1 MSTDFGSLMKR
12 RVKKVSQV
20 CTPRTNSGFS
30 APRVHTLSAV
40 STAGPSRKVKGG
52 KRSRPGFRPRSKG
65 KGIAAWEDD
74 QQDTAFWGKG
84 KGKGKGKK
92 GKKGMMKGKDS
103 FKGMPSWKGKGKGDA
118 KNKGGNNPF
127 LSQPPQAN
135 VAQAATSSA
144 SQVPENKKQPMPKKA
159 GVMTMTHIGQM
170 TGQVMNPTM
179 DMMETAPKVIGTIG
193 LISLPLRN

>member
-1 MSTDFGSLMKR
+1 MKR

-20 CTPRTNSGFS
+20 CTPRTSSGFS
-30 APRVHTLSAV
+30 TPRVHTLSAA
-40 STAGPSRKVKGG
+40 STAGPSRKVDQKVMARKEERNQDPASARGQKAKVLQHG
-52 KRSRPGFRPRSKG
+52 KMTSKT
-65 KGIAAWEDD
+65 
-74 QQDTAFWGKG
+74 QLLGKG

-144 SQVPENKKQPMPKKA
+144 SQALKNKKQPCRRKL
-159 GVMTMTHIGQM
+159 
-170 TGQVMNPTM
+170 
-179 DMMETAPKVIGTIG
+179 E
-193 LISLPLRN
+193 L